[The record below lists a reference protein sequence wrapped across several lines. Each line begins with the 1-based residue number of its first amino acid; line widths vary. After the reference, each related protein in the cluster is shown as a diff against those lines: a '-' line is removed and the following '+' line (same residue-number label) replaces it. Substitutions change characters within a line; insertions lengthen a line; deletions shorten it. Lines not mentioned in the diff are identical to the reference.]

1 MNHAVVQAQ
10 YDAVVVGGGI
20 MGQSIA
26 LELVRNHMKTLLIY
40 PEGHDRDCA
49 TLAAGA
55 MIDAFGEMA
64 PTQQTPQDL
73 QKLEFRIRAQEMHP
87 AWLERLGQESE
98 HALYIT
104 QGLFIIANDGGR
116 QDVAN
121 IDYIQTLLQAHGKA
135 HEWVAPQDVPGL
147 QPHERYPTHK
157 VLFIPEGFGVDSAQL
172 LSALEA
178 AFSRHAYGTVLHDR
192 VVSVTPQRG
201 TRWLVRTQHHD
212 AIDVPYAVVCAGAR
226 VPEAIGEVTLPRLVL
241 PTLYFSAGMGC
252 VVSGA
257 GTIPYTIRTPRR
269 TDACGLHIVPRAHKR
284 LYIGASSHSGR
295 AVPAARGITPG
306 ALSAI
311 LGDTNREINRT
322 LRDTTIEDLRFGL
335 RPISIQ
341 DAPLIGGTVLP
352 GLFLATGTHR
362 HGIQMAPLIAHVVS
376 SEVLQNPLSVD
387 NPFRPY
393 AERNGGRDD
402 PAYDANLAN
411 LYLSRGLEC
420 YNRWRAHGQ
429 RADLRLTLD
438 LWAQYESYAGD
449 YADPQILELMTRL
462 QAGDIAS
469 VERTLW

>member
-10 YDAVVVGGGI
+10 YDVVVVGGGI

-98 HALYIT
+98 HALYIP

-135 HEWVAPQDVPGL
+135 HEWVAPQNVPGL

-178 AFSRHAYGTVLHDR
+178 AFSQHAYGTVL
-192 VVSVTPQRG
+192 
-201 TRWLVRTQHHD
+201 
-212 AIDVPYAVVCAGAR
+212 AR
-226 VPEAIGEVTLPRLVL
+226 SRRIGHP
-241 PTLYFSAGMGC
+241 SA
-252 VVSGA
+252 
-257 GTIPYTIRTPRR
+257 R
-269 TDACGLHIVPRAHKR
+269 H
-284 LYIGASSHSGR
+284 
-295 AVPAARGITPG
+295 
-306 ALSAI
+306 
-311 LGDTNREINRT
+311 
-322 LRDTTIEDLRFGL
+322 
-335 RPISIQ
+335 
-341 DAPLIGGTVLP
+341 PL
-352 GLFLATGTHR
+352 A
-362 HGIQMAPLIAHVVS
+362 
-376 SEVLQNPLSVD
+376 
-387 NPFRPY
+387 
-393 AERNGGRDD
+393 
-402 PAYDANLAN
+402 
-411 LYLSRGLEC
+411 
-420 YNRWRAHGQ
+420 
-429 RADLRLTLD
+429 RADAT
-438 LWAQYESYAGD
+438 S
-449 YADPQILELMTRL
+449 
-462 QAGDIAS
+462 
-469 VERTLW
+469 